1 MEKVTGL
8 LEGLTS
14 RLSDEG
20 INVVLRPETTGKAT
34 QFGSLEETL
43 MMAAAIEGVMPCI
56 DFSHLHA
63 RSCGEYNTIEE
74 FRSVFE
80 SVENALGRVG
90 LDSMHCHISGIAYTE
105 KGEKNHL
112 VLRESDFNYA
122 DLMAAFREFG
132 LMGLVICESPNLEED
147 ALLLKSTFGN

>member
-1 MEKVTGL
+1 ML
-8 LEGLTS
+8 L
-14 RLSDEG
+14 
-20 INVVLRPETTGKAT
+20 PETTGKPT
-34 QFGSLEETL
+34 QLGDLEETL
-43 MMAAAIEGVMPCI
+43 MMASAIEGVMPCI

-112 VLRESDFNYA
+112 LHQESDYNYI
-122 DLMAAFREFG
+122 DLMAVFHEFDIK
-132 LMGLVICESPNLEED
+132 GLVICESPNLEED
-147 ALLLKSTFGN
+147 ALLLRNTFSN